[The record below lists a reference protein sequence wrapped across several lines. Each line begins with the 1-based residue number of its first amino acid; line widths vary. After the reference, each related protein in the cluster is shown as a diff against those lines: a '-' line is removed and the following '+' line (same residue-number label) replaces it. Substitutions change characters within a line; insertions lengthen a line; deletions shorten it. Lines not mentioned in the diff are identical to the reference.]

1 MERPTT
7 RRGVRR
13 RPANDDEEI
22 AREMPP
28 NKKALVDLLENL
40 CISMS
45 SNNNSAA
52 PVDGNRSYT
61 AATFMST
68 NGPRQFVYPRRSQQS
83 IYSEYMY
90 TIIHAMTGNVDV
102 MIRRKMNNTAPK
114 PPRDPSLGAM
124 VLYNTSPT
132 LPSPLRRGMMMDV
145 DMDSDDSTVQAP
157 SQPRLA
163 GNLTHGEWFLP
174 EDDEDD
180 AMDIMDML

>member
-1 MERPTT
+1 
-7 RRGVRR
+7 
-13 RPANDDEEI
+13 
-22 AREMPP
+22 MPP
-28 NKKALVDLLENL
+28 NKKALVDVLENL

-83 IYSEYMY
+83 IYSEYM
-90 TIIHAMTGNVDV
+90 
-102 MIRRKMNNTAPK
+102 RKMNNTAPK

-132 LPSPLRRGMMMDV
+132 LPSPLRRYMLPPFTIPEGSESDGDYDDGGMMMDV

>member
-83 IYSEYMY
+83 IYSEYM
-90 TIIHAMTGNVDV
+90 
-102 MIRRKMNNTAPK
+102 RKMNNTAPK